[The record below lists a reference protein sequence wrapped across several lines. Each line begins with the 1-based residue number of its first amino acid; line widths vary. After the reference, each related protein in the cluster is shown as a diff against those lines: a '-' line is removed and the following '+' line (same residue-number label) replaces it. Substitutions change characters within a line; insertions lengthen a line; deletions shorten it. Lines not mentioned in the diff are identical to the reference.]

1 MNSCVSCA
9 HGPAMETT
17 PERSSSSLEPPDH
30 VVALPRD
37 TATLR
42 SQLRDL
48 IAILALPAVWS
59 GRDAA
64 DVPEAVLEV
73 LSSMLRLDL
82 AYIRAADPAGSGPLE
97 TVRVQGRPDLA
108 SRGRE
113 IAGLLAEGTTDPD
126 ANQAL
131 VLQDPATG
139 EPLRAT
145 RITLG
150 LAGHTGVVIAASRRS
165 SFPMP
170 FERFLLQSIITQAE
184 VALRNAA
191 LMTALH
197 HALHREQVARADAEA
212 VNRAKELLTE
222 ELERRVVERTRQLSL
237 VNQDLRRE
245 IAERK
250 RAEEA
255 LRESEQRFREYAE
268 TASDWLWETG
278 PDHSFA
284 RVSEAVTTL
293 GIAPASQIGATR
305 WAFATDVKEEPEKW
319 RLHSATLEIHQ
330 AFRGFVYRTAAAD
343 GSAVHIA
350 TSGKPVFD
358 ADGRFLGYRGVSS
371 DVTATVRAEQVE
383 KALHQAQAELARV
396 ARVTTLGELAASIA
410 HEINQPLAAI
420 GADANACLHWL
431 AADRPD
437 LDSVQEALTA
447 IVKDGHRAGEVI
459 TRIRTLLAR
468 SPLAHEPCDLTGVIR
483 DVLPLVGPEIG
494 RHGIFLEASLAPDLP
509 QVIGDRIQLQQ
520 VLLNLLLNAAEAMRE
535 VPPVRRRMVVR
546 ATADHRDDGPW
557 AIVAVEDA
565 AVGFAEAQAP
575 RLFEAFYTAKPG
587 GLGMGLSISRS
598 IVGSHRGRLWATA
611 NPEHGGTFQH
621 ALPGMP

>member
-1 MNSCVSCA
+1 
-9 HGPAMETT
+9 METT
-17 PERSSSSLEPPDH
+17 PERSSSSLEPPNH

-64 DVPEAVLEV
+64 DIPEAVLEV

-97 TVRVQGRPDLA
+97 TVRVRGRSDLG

-113 IAGLLAEGTTDPD
+113 IAGLLAQGTTEPD
-126 ANQAL
+126 ASQAL
-131 VLQDPATG
+131 VLPDPATG

-145 RITLG
+145 RIALG
-150 LAGHTGVVIAASRRS
+150 LPGHTGVVIAASRRS
-165 SFPMP
+165 SFPTP

-197 HALHREQVARADAEA
+197 HALDCEQVSRADAEA
-212 VNRAKELLTE
+212 ANQAKDLLNE

-237 VNQDLRRE
+237 ANQELRRE

-255 LRESEQRFREYAE
+255 LRASEQRFRDYAE

-278 PDHSFA
+278 PDHSFT
-284 RVSEAVTTL
+284 RVSEELTTR
-293 GIAPASQIGATR
+293 GIDPASRIGGTR
-305 WAFATDVKEEPEKW
+305 WDFATDVEEEPEKW
-319 RLHSATLEIHQ
+319 RLHIATLEEHQ
-330 AFRGFVYRTAAAD
+330 PFRGFVYRTAGAD
-343 GSAVHIA
+343 GSVVYIA

-358 ADGRFLGYRGVSS
+358 ADARFLGYRGVSS
-371 DVTATVRAEQVE
+371 NVTAAIRADQAE

-396 ARVTTLGELAASIA
+396 TRVTTLGELAASIA
-410 HEINQPLAAI
+410 HEVNQPLAAI

-431 AADRPD
+431 ATDRPD
-437 LDSVQEALTA
+437 LDSIREALTA
-447 IVKDGHRAGEVI
+447 IVKDGDRAGAVI

-468 SPLAHEPCDLTGVIR
+468 TSVAHGPCDITTAIR
-483 DVLPLVGPEIG
+483 DVLPLIGPEIG

-509 QVIGDRIQLQQ
+509 QVMGDRIQLQQ

-565 AVGFAEAQAP
+565 GVGFGEAEAP
-575 RLFEAFYTAKPG
+575 RLFEAFYTTKPG

-598 IVGSHRGRLWATA
+598 IVDSHRGRLWATA
-611 NPEHGGTFQH
+611 NPEHGATFH
-621 ALPGMP
+621 LALPGTR

>member
-9 HGPAMETT
+9 HGAAMETT
-17 PERSSSSLEPPDH
+17 PERSSSSLEPPNH
-30 VVALPRD
+30 LALPRD

-48 IAILALPAVWS
+48 TAILALPSMWS

-64 DVPEAVLEV
+64 HIAEALLDV

-97 TVRVQGRPDLA
+97 TVRVQGRPDLG

-113 IAGLLAEGTTDPD
+113 VAGLLAEGTTDLD
-126 ANQAL
+126 ANQTL
-131 VLQDPATG
+131 VLPDPATG

-145 RITLG
+145 RIALE

-165 SFPMP
+165 GFPTP
-170 FERFLLQSIITQAE
+170 FERFLLHSIITEAE

-197 HALHREQVARADAEA
+197 HALQSEQVARADTEA
-212 VNRAKELLTE
+212 ANLAKDLLNV

-237 VNQDLRRE
+237 VNQELRRE

-255 LRESEQRFREYAE
+255 LRESEQRFRDYAE

-278 PDHSFA
+278 PDHSFT
-284 RVSEAVTTL
+284 RVSDELTTL
-293 GIAPASQIGATR
+293 GTDPASRIGATR
-305 WAFATDVKEEPEKW
+305 WDFATDVDEEPEKW
-319 RLHSATLEIHQ
+319 RLHVATLEAHQ
-330 AFRGFVYRTAAAD
+330 PFRGFVYRTAGAD
-343 GSAVHIA
+343 GSVVYIA
-350 TSGKPVFD
+350 ASGKPVFD
-358 ADGRFLGYRGVSS
+358 ADGRFLGHRGVSS
-371 DVTATVRAEQVE
+371 DVTAAVRAEQVE

-396 ARVTTLGELAASIA
+396 TRVTTLGELAASIA

-437 LDSVQEALTA
+437 LDSVREALTA
-447 IVKDGHRAGEVI
+447 IVKDGQRAAGVI

-468 SPLAHEPCDLTGVIR
+468 SPLAHEPCDLSGVIG

-509 QVIGDRIQLQQ
+509 QVTGDRVQLQQ
-520 VLLNLLLNAAEAMRE
+520 VLLNLLLNAAEAIRE
-535 VPPVRRRMVVR
+535 VSPERRRMIVR
-546 ATADHRDDGPW
+546 ATADYRDDGPW

-565 AVGFAEAQAP
+565 GVGFGEAEAP
-575 RLFEAFYTAKPG
+575 RLFEAFYTTKPG

-598 IVGSHRGRLWATA
+598 IIDSHRGRLWATA
-611 NPEHGGTFQH
+611 NPDHGATFH
-621 ALPGMP
+621 FALPGMR